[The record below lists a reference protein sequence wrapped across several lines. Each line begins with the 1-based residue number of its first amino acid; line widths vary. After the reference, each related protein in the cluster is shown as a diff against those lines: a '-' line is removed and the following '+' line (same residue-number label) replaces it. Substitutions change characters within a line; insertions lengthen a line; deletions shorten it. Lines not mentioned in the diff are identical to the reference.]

1 MDTPMEYGIVQESVQ
16 EEVQPTNQLS
26 LLDVID
32 EVERKEEELKDYDI
46 SENIDNLTLDLMYE
60 EGEAEDVAEIVNENK
75 EENLQDEEEF
85 FNFGNEELPTF
96 HLPDL

>member
-1 MDTPMEYGIVQESVQ
+1 MDFPTEFVQNPVQE
-16 EEVQPTNQLS
+16 PTNQLS

-60 EGEAEDVAEIVNENK
+60 EGEAENVEEIVNENK